1 MATSMAA
8 LKMLD
13 FVPANPRDVRRVSL
27 EKLGIYSKKGDLP
40 QAEALL
46 KKLID
51 GKPEGAGVP
60 QRADPTLYFGKALR

>member
-1 MATSMAA
+1 MATSTAA

-13 FVPANPRDVRRVSL
+13 FEPTDARDVRRVSL
-27 EKLGIYSKKGDLP
+27 EKFGIYSKKGDLP

-60 QRADPTLYFGKALR
+60 QRAGPTLYFLQAL